1 MATEPTENKD
11 KPSEIK
17 SDVPLGLNEDL
28 DTSNGYPVWWQKL
41 VKEKKGK
48 GFKAGDLVAVEPKLF
63 KRFIDHSNKYT
74 VHDVPTRTLV
84 FYTGLSAYTENP
96 INLFLRGESSIGK
109 THNVVQML
117 RYFPDEDVL
126 MLGGLSPTAIVHDY
140 GVLVDRNGDPI
151 DFSEQPNKR
160 KPKKTKKESEE
171 EYQQRVTDW
180 EEAHKKWNEKVQ
192 NARYIVDLHGKVLV
206 FLESPP
212 IETYNRLRPIL
223 SHDKEEISYKFTD
236 KLGGQL
242 RTMHVVVKGWPATI
256 FLSTAEEYIEDLAT
270 RSFTNT
276 PETHEAKIGDAIR
289 LQGKQDA
296 FPWEYKKED
305 IEWML
310 LRGYLG
316 FLRNH
321 IPGLGIVNPFARE
334 LAEAYPAVVPR
345 SMRDFKHIR
354 ALIKTS
360 ALFHAWQRPV
370 ICVGEEKHVMCTLK
384 DLEFILRILPE
395 IEETTVTGLPKHI
408 LECFHKVMQPLYEDR
423 LPFNYQTL
431 TQKHNEVFR
440 RKRSSTTLRGYIK
453 LLREVGYVD
462 TQPDPTDKRKSLI
475 TIIRENEENLFDSV
489 VNNFSKSFSLENL
502 KSWFNGVKNSVGENH
517 VFLMHQINEDN
528 EANIENIYEQ
538 HYSPTLL
545 SLGSTGFTKQIFP
558 EGSKQ
563 VEGLKPQTKQ
573 EETLKT
579 ESNRISKTLTAQ
591 ETLVLLRSSFAKGTQ
606 DEFEALAMK
615 TGNLAQ
621 REAHILFDRLVDEG
635 AICWFDEGERTLWQ
649 WVR

>member
-1 MATEPTENKD
+1 MAT
-11 KPSEIK
+11 
-17 SDVPLGLNEDL
+17 SDVPPGSKEDI
-28 DTSNGYPVWWQKL
+28 DSNGYPDWYLQL
-41 VKEKKGK
+41 VKERKAEGL
-48 GFKAGDLVAVEPKLF
+48 KAGEFVAVEPQLF
-63 KRFIDHSNKYT
+63 KRFIDHSSKYT

-84 FYTGLSAYTENP
+84 FYTGLSAYTKNP

-109 THNVVQML
+109 THNVIQML

-151 DFSEQPNKR
+151 DFSEQPSKR

-171 EYQQRVTDW
+171 EYARRIEEW
-180 EEAHKKWNEKVQ
+180 EEAHKKWNDKIQ
-192 NARYIVDLHGKVLV
+192 NARYIVDLRNRILV
-206 FLESPP
+206 FLEAPP
-212 IETYNRLRPIL
+212 IETYNKLRPIL

-276 PETHEAKIGDAIR
+276 PETHEAKIGDAIL

-296 FPWEYKKED
+296 FPWQYKKED

-310 LRGYLG
+310 LRGYIG

-321 IPGLGIVNPFARE
+321 IPDLGIVNPFARE
-334 LAEAYPAVVPR
+334 LAEAFPAVVPR

-360 ALFHAWQRPV
+360 ALFHAWQRSV
-370 ICVGEEKHVMCTLK
+370 ICVGEEKYIMCSLK
-384 DLEFILRILPE
+384 DLDLILKILPE

-408 LECFHKVMQPLYEDR
+408 LECFHKVMQPLYEDGF
-423 LPFNYQTL
+423 PFNYQTL
-431 TQKHNEVFR
+431 TQKHNEVFH
-440 RKRSSTTLRGYIK
+440 RKRSSTTLRGYVK

-462 TQPDPTDKRKSLI
+462 TMPDPTDKRKSLI

-517 VFLMHQINEDN
+517 VFLMHQINDN
-528 EANIENIYEQ
+528 DEVNIEDVYEQ
-538 HYSPTLL
+538 HYFSTLL
-545 SLGSTGFTKQIFP
+545 SLCSTEFTKQIFP

-563 VEGLKPQTKQ
+563 VEGLKQQKKL

-579 ESNRISKTLTAQ
+579 ESNRISTPLDTIVECKPLEEPHV
-591 ETLVLLRSSFAKGTQ
+591 ETCAHCGKIEILKKQITNTKGEWGKVC
-606 DEFEALAMK
+606 DPCGEF
-615 TGNLAQ
+615 
-621 REAHILFDRLVDEG
+621 
-635 AICWFDEGERTLWQ
+635 FDELIEKQRK
-649 WVR
+649 VD